1 MKRLDAQHD
10 VALCFM
16 LQFPELELMSLDEF
30 LTEYET
36 VLTAEQRVLGKAILN
51 LWKYEE

>member
-1 MKRLDAQHD
+1 MDRLDAQHD

-30 LTEYET
+30 LIEYET
-36 VLTAEQRVLGKAILN
+36 VLTDEQLMLGRSILK
-51 LWKYEE
+51 LWDYEV

>member
-1 MKRLDAQHD
+1 MDRLDRQHD

-30 LTEYET
+30 LIEYET
-36 VLTAEQRVLGKAILN
+36 VLTHEQRVLGKAILA
-51 LWKYEE
+51 LWDEE

>member
-1 MKRLDAQHD
+1 MNRLDRQHD

-36 VLTAEQRVLGKAILN
+36 VLTIEQYRLGKAILN
-51 LWKYEE
+51 LWEDEE